1 MTLKIEPVKSLKSET
16 LFNKFELPLV
26 NACTALFD
34 PDQSRFNSIPLV
46 CLRCIGAN
54 QFNKT
59 TNVNPD
65 TIFYFISIYMIS
77 DKNILRFL

>member
-46 CLRCIGAN
+46 GLRCIGAN

-59 TNVNPD
+59 SLSMSIRTQ
-65 TIFYFISIYMIS
+65 YFI
-77 DKNILRFL
+77 F